1 MLRTCLWRLPWAW
14 RWSGDWGSFAGIC
27 WWEKVLHLVVER
39 QTQTWRKQSRLLWN
53 SRREPDRG
61 GTPDREHRGRQWA
74 LLRRCRQ
81 AGWGGGWAT
90 GSRWAAPQLGK
101 RPDEAFVEEPSVP
114 RRWDGMKLEAGAVTG
129 NKTSYPPGTSRA
141 LGPPDRQKGSRERA
155 ISGAPSLHGPRTGGE
170 RGAVRWWLASV

>member
-1 MLRTCLWRLPWAW
+1 MEIAVGLAVVWGLGVICRYLLVRKGPSF
-14 RWSGDWGSFAGIC
+14 SGRETDSNVK
-27 WWEKVLHLVVER
+27 ETK
-39 QTQTWRKQSRLLWN
+39 QTTLKFR
-53 SRREPDRG
+53 RREPDRG

-101 RPDEAFVEEPSVP
+101 RPDEAFVEDPSVP